1 MAREQL
7 AFANGWRRHQH
18 DMMKVARSVK
28 SAKLTGGEWL
38 QMTGRRCISV
48 RGRMQPSGFE
58 EGAAEGGDVGDF
70 YYLDAGAFLG
80 MEF

>member
-7 AFANGWRRHQH
+7 AFANGWRRHQR
-18 DMMKVARSVK
+18 DSNIN
-28 SAKLTGGEWL
+28 LTGRKRASND
-38 QMTGRRCISV
+38 GRRCISV
-48 RGRMQPSGFE
+48 RGRMHPSGFE
-58 EGAAEGGDVGDF
+58 EGAAEGGNVGDF